1 MFRISLLLVLV
12 CTVSCA
18 NDDAANDGEGGQG
31 GVPAAEGGSGGVAT
45 GGAGAGGGINGSGG
59 NAPAAS
65 GGSSVAGSGGKQGDA
80 GIVAMLDAASDA
92 SDERTS

>member
-1 MFRISLLLVLV
+1 MFRIPLLLVLV

-31 GVPAAEGGSGGVAT
+31 GVTAQEGGSGGMAT
-45 GGAGAGGGINGSGG
+45 GGAGGGINGSGG